1 MPTTAQKFILFYDEH
16 QGQEA
21 QASGFNVTT
30 TAPNQT
36 LTIDSFGVSEETTID
51 WGDGN
56 SDAYTG
62 TAQRTHQYAT
72 AGEYSITI
80 DLPEN
85 VTEFDISDS
94 KVTLNSSGLQEMVN
108 LEVFFASGISSG
120 AFNSADFTNMTSLT
134 RFGLSA
140 MLSGYTGTFNSADF
154 ASMVSMERF
163 YLHTLPDGY
172 TGEFDS
178 VDFANMTSLQQF
190 YLHTL
195 PDDYTGEFDSADFAS
210 ISTLTQFYM
219 ASMPAGFVFTISNDS
234 DFSGWLNMVDIQMR
248 GTGLT
253 QEQVDTILY
262 SLYSMGTNRVA
273 SNGRIRID
281 GSNAS
286 PSGTNQPA
294 TSCPV
299 DTNTPGREVA
309 NELLNDGCA
318 LGFNTWATVSVN

>member
-1 MPTTAQKFILFYDEH
+1 MGRLDELFYYIFDEA
-16 QGQEA
+16 GVA
-21 QASGFNVTT
+21 PQASGFNVTT

-36 LTIDSFGVSEETTID
+36 LTIGSFGFSEETTVD
-51 WGDGN
+51 WGDGD
-56 SDAYTG
+56 SDAFTG
-62 TAQRTHQYAT
+62 TAQRTHEYAD
-72 AGEYSITI
+72 AGTYSITI

-85 VTEFDISDS
+85 VVTLDISDS
-94 KVTLNSSGLQEMVN
+94 KVTLNSSGLQDMVN
-108 LEVFFASGISSG
+108 LEVFFASGIGSG
-120 AFNSADFTNMTSLT
+120 QFNSVDFSNMTSLT

-140 MLSGYTGTFNSADF
+140 MLAGYTGEFNSADL
-154 ASMVSMERF
+154 ANATGMQRF
-163 YLHTLPDGY
+163 YLHTMPSGY
-172 TGEFDS
+172 EGHFDS

-190 YLHTL
+190 YLHTM
-195 PDDYTGEFDSADFAS
+195 PAGYTGEFDSADFSS

-219 ASMPAGFVFTISNDS
+219 ASMPVGFVFTISNDS
-234 DFSGWLNMVDIQMR
+234 DFSGWVNMVDIQMR
-248 GTGLT
+248 GTGMT
-253 QEQVDTILY
+253 QVQVDTILF

-294 TSCPV
+294 VSCPV

-318 LGFNTWATVSVN
+318 VGFNTWATVTTS